1 MVLTITRFS
10 EFKHVEAM
18 YNNITP
24 LGGMDNKGKDIRPIG
39 DRRRK
44 WERIARVSANCYA
57 LSDGY
62 HFGDEHFPSWAYGTD
77 TFTPSDIDMAN
88 YAPIVWRKKR
98 DGTEEVTVR
107 NGWGQGSHTSRYAFL
122 DRHLPAGMYWVNNN
136 GKHFIKTNNNG
147 ELHYLAKTRTVPR
160 AVYDAIQNVNS
171 NHYWQK
177 RLQNWVR
184 LQDDNSA
191 LTFTKNSQ
199 GVWVLVDGGKE
210 APTPPKVTVR
220 KEVKAKYKEQIT
232 KFKEWAFTM
241 GAMLPIADYQYARDI
256 YKEIQDWIAEQEGGK
271 PHYWGDPMNLLDFK
285 VKRQIMCA
293 EEHPMR
299 LHMAVSMLRN
309 IEFYNAG
316 DENEARRIK
325 QRANTWINNHMGFT
339 KKG

>member
-1 MVLTITRFS
+1 MVLTITRFN

-18 YNNITP
+18 YNNIKP

-44 WERIARVSANCYA
+44 WERIVKVSANCYA

-62 HFGDEHFPSWAYGTD
+62 HFGDEHFPMWAYGAD
-77 TFTPSDIDMAN
+77 KFTPTATDMAN
-88 YAPIVWRKKR
+88 YAPIVWLKKR
-98 DGTEEVTVR
+98 DGTEEVIVR
-107 NGWGQGSHTSRYAFL
+107 NGWGQGLHTSRYAFL
-122 DRHLPAGMYWVNNN
+122 DRHLPAGMFWVNKN
-136 GKHFIKTNNNG
+136 GKHFIRTG
-147 ELHYLAKTRTVPR
+147 AQDYYLAKTRTAPR
-160 AVYDAIQNVNS
+160 AIYDAINDNVS
-171 NHYWQK
+171 THYWQK
-177 RLQNWVR
+177 RMQNWVR

-191 LTFTKNSQ
+191 LVFTKNSH
-199 GVWVLVDGGKE
+199 GAWMLVDGGKDV
-210 APTPPKVTVR
+210 PTPPKVTVR

-232 KFKEWAFTM
+232 RFKEWAFTM
-241 GAMLPIADYQYARDI
+241 GAMLPIEDYQYARDI

-285 VKRQIMCA
+285 VKRKILCD

-316 DENEARRIK
+316 DEDEARRVK